1 MLDVLK
7 IIENEDGSA
16 DLEVEIT
23 DEEGHLL
30 LKYTVTDIL
39 NKVLGTRGRR
49 YEKKNLEI
57 GRKEEINRTL

>member
-1 MLDVLK
+1 MEGLK

-16 DLEVEIT
+16 DLEVELT

-30 LKYTVTDIL
+30 LKYVVTDIL
-39 NKVLGTRGRR
+39 KKVLGTRGRR

-57 GRKEEINRTL
+57 GRKEKVSRTL